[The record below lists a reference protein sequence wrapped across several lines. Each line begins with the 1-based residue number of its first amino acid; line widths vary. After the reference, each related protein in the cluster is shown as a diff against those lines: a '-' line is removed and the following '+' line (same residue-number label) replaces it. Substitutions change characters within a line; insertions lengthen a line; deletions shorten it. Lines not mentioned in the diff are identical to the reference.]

1 MAKKKTLP
9 EAKLPV
15 FESKPREIKT
25 GSYKDE
31 ELAEALIECHGL
43 QWLAAEM
50 VGIAAKNMCLRIKA
64 SPYLQE
70 VVDFCR
76 QRRLDRAERKLI
88 KLIEEKE
95 EFGPLCFYLKTK
107 GKERGYE
114 EAPQI
119 VVEPEH
125 LNKYDGLMS
134 SIKQLQDSLRPRKDS
149 MSSKTSESEE

>member
-1 MAKKKTLP
+1 MAKQKKQSDI
-9 EAKLPV
+9 KLPV

-25 GSYKDE
+25 GSFTDE
-31 ELAEALIECHGL
+31 ELGEALIDCHGL

-50 VGIAAKNMCLRIKA
+50 VGIAATNMCKRVKA

-70 VVDFCR
+70 VIDFCR

-95 EFGPLCFYLKTK
+95 DFGPLCFFLKTK

-114 EAPQI
+114 EAPQ
-119 VVEPEH
+119 VVVDPEH
-125 LNKYDGLMS
+125 MNKYDGLMS
-134 SIKQLQDSLRPRKDS
+134 SIKQLQDSLRPRIDS
-149 MSSKTSESEE
+149 MSSNTSDSEA